1 MKEAL
6 SPAWSGNPAQNPD
19 RETEVVRAARVIEWL
34 KAELVGGVAC
44 TLRGIA
50 HGHEEAIVEGLADT
64 ILHTYL
70 LARRLGISPARLD
83 LRVENKL
90 TVNISQGHQ
99 LERWYGDLSF
109 LAGHIAAR
117 AGGR

>member
-1 MKEAL
+1 MREGSSAWTGS
-6 SPAWSGNPAQNPD
+6 SPAQHPD
-19 RETEVVRAARVIEWL
+19 REAEVVRAARVIEWL

-50 HGHEEAIVEGLADT
+50 HSHEDAIVEGLADT

-90 TVNISQGHQ
+90 SLNISQGHQ
-99 LERWYGDLSF
+99 LERWYGDLSC
-109 LAGHIAAR
+109 LSGHLAAR
-117 AGGR
+117 AGGH